1 MMLADAGADVLRI
14 ERRRPAGEPAD
25 LIERGRRG
33 NAVTRS
39 RRSIGLDLKQPAA
52 QAFVLELV
60 VAADIVL
67 EGYRPGVAER
77 LGIGPDA
84 CLAANPAV
92 VYGRLTG
99 WGRSG
104 PLADRAGHDI
114 NYLALSGTLGAIG
127 PADAPPPI
135 PLNLIA
141 DFGGG
146 SMQLAF
152 GVLAALT
159 AALRTG
165 QGQVVDAAMIDGA
178 ASLATY
184 VHSMRAAGTWVD
196 DRQSNVLD
204 GGAPF
209 YAVYATADGGYVA
222 VGAIEPQFYTA
233 LVAGLGLQVEE
244 LPPQLD
250 RSQWS
255 ATKQVFSD
263 RFASKT
269 RDDWERHFEGT
280 DACVTPVLTMAE
292 APQHTARPRTTFST
306 SVASSSRPQSR
317 GFRRP
322 RRRCRRLRS
331 PRVSAGAAPC
341 SSGVSRR
348 NECNNSSTATCC
360 SSQSPTIRTTAMPI
374 DLECVG
380 RKTDYRAS
388 WTSTEAL
395 LYALGVGA
403 GTNEPAYTTENTKA
417 SNSGCSR
424 RSPW

>member
-1 MMLADAGADVLRI
+1 MSTAPLAGIRVIELEALGAVPHAAMMLADAGADVLRI

-77 LGIGPDA
+77 LGVGPDA

-209 YAVYATADGGYVA
+209 YSVYATADGGYVA

-263 RFASKT
+263 CFASKT

-292 APQHTARPRTTFST
+292 APQHNHVRARTTFVEVGGVVQPAPVPRFSQAPT
-306 SVASSSRPQSR
+306 ALPTAPVATGVGGRSAVLEWGIPAERVQQLVDGDVLQLSVAHDQDHSD
-317 GFRRP
+317 
-322 RRRCRRLRS
+322 
-331 PRVSAGAAPC
+331 A
-341 SSGVSRR
+341 
-348 NECNNSSTATCC
+348 
-360 SSQSPTIRTTAMPI
+360 
-374 DLECVG
+374 D
-380 RKTDYRAS
+380 
-388 WTSTEAL
+388 
-395 LYALGVGA
+395 
-403 GTNEPAYTTENTKA
+403 
-417 SNSGCSR
+417 
-424 RSPW
+424 